1 MFPTQ
6 ERNHLETTCEIQNK
20 KIVKL
25 ERNLSHVCTTPSVQC
40 MKVDTC
46 AHSLVS
52 PTSSVRSFVRGS
64 WPAGTLLVV
73 CLPSSENAGEQN
85 HASGSG
91 QPEKWSEGE

>member
-1 MFPTQ
+1 
-6 ERNHLETTCEIQNK
+6 
-20 KIVKL
+20 
-25 ERNLSHVCTTPSVQC
+25 

-46 AHSLVS
+46 ASSLVS

-64 WPAGTLLVV
+64 WPAETLLVV

-91 QPEKWSEGE
+91 QPEKWSEEE